1 MKTISNKINQNNPKT
16 RDHFRAIYLAIHRIV
31 KKMPSSVNS
40 LLKKIEE
47 NNLNLWLILNQ
58 KKQTKIK
65 KEESKKVIEKIIAYL
80 DLLKSFHYL
89 HDKNFDLLIAEY
101 QELSEEIMN
110 KIASLNEKSSGKAI
124 SLDGV
129 STKEN
134 LIKQKEQQNRVSSQN
149 KLIQDKISQRQKRII
164 NFLRQREKTA
174 VGEILMLLPQVSR
187 RTLYRDLDGLAQEG
201 IIKKEQSRDGRR
213 KIILYRL
220 SKNTE

>member
-1 MKTISNKINQNNPKT
+1 MKTIFNKINQNNPKA

-149 KLIQDKISQRQKRII
+149 KLIQDKISPRQKRII
-164 NFLRQREKTA
+164 NFLQQREKTA